1 MWVWWMMTALGLLI
15 PILMIGFG
23 NMMRKHCPEEIN
35 INFGYRTK
43 RSMQNMDTW
52 RFAHSYCGKLWWKA
66 GWSMLILTV
75 FLQILML
82 KAPMESVSIDSLILM
97 FAQAAVML
105 LTIIPTERA
114 LKKNFDDNGNRLKS
128 DFQEQ

>member
-43 RSMQNMDTW
+43 RSMQNIDTW
-52 RFAHSYCGKLWWKA
+52 KFAHSYCGKLWWKI
-66 GWSMLILTV
+66 GWSMLSVTV

-114 LKKNFDDNGNRLKS
+114 LKKNFGDNGNSLRS
-128 DFQEQ
+128 DSQDQ

>member
-15 PILMIGFG
+15 PILMISFG
-23 NMMRKHCPEEIN
+23 NMMRKHCPEKID

-52 RFAHSYCGKLWWKA
+52 KFAHSYCGKLWWKI
-66 GWSMLILTV
+66 GWVLLIVTV

-82 KAPMESVSIDSLILM
+82 RVPMESVTLYSLILM
-97 FAQAAVML
+97 FAQTAVML
-105 LTIIPTERA
+105 LTILPTERA
-114 LKKNFDDNGNRLKS
+114 LKKHFDDHGQRRRCDS
-128 DFQEQ
+128 PEQ